1 MYFCS
6 VPHHCLIIS
15 QILSCYSWEQMILRQ
30 VLIPWKISESVLK
43 VFVNWITMKIS
54 SFLQYII
61 NRSDKDFSKE
71 ICELNLKLK
80 KYCLGRGFV
89 YVNNDNINEYCLNK
103 LDLDKKGT
111 NLFSKNISTPLDVT
125 WNASTDTKSINN
137 TDTNLKK
144 SHDIDQG
151 LSDLRSTNLSNLNFC
166 YLTINSVRN
175 KFTDFQEIINGNVD
189 VVSTGEIKNRCLF
202 PLLSLFL

>member
-1 MYFCS
+1 
-6 VPHHCLIIS
+6 
-15 QILSCYSWEQMILRQ
+15 
-30 VLIPWKISESVLK
+30 
-43 VFVNWITMKIS
+43 MKIS

-125 WNASTDTKSINN
+125 
-137 TDTNLKK
+137 
-144 SHDIDQG
+144 
-151 LSDLRSTNLSNLNFC
+151 
-166 YLTINSVRN
+166 
-175 KFTDFQEIINGNVD
+175 
-189 VVSTGEIKNRCLF
+189 
-202 PLLSLFL
+202 